1 MFKRNR
7 NKKMSSAVRKNILP
21 KKSVSKRY
29 ISRLSVLVLVVAGL
43 FGARQ
48 AMQSLELFPIK
59 QVRIEGEFIH
69 LDKEDLKLKISS
81 YTQTGFFEVDIA
93 KLRKA
98 LVKVEWVEDAFVR
111 RAWPDAV
118 VIRVVEKEPIAKWNR
133 QGVLTSTNDLF
144 YPQDKK
150 NIKELVELSGPE
162 GRHAFVLSE
171 FNFIQSLL
179 RQADI
184 EISSLSQNIRRSWKM
199 QVDGIEVNLGRKDI
213 YKKVES
219 FAVIYQSLLQPR
231 INKIRQIDFRY
242 TNGFAV
248 RWKDEVSDISKIQD
262 RQIINGYQNKMNED
276 FLMGAVKNV

>member
-7 NKKMSSAVRKNILP
+7 NKKMSSAVRKNVLP

-29 ISRLSVLVLVVAGL
+29 ISRLSVLALVVAGF
-43 FGARQ
+43 FGARHT
-48 AMQSLELFPIK
+48 MQSLELFPLK

-69 LDKEDLKLKISS
+69 LDKEDLKQKISN

-98 LVKVEWVEDAFVR
+98 LVKIEWVEDAFVR

-118 VIRVVEKEPIAKWNR
+118 VIRVVEKEPIAKWNQ

-144 YPQDKK
+144 YPQDQK

-262 RQIINGYQNKMNED
+262 RQIINGYQKKMNED